1 MTSPSVL
8 MMGSEG
14 SGLSSHIKSHAD
26 ATVSIPGARH
36 SPVLG
41 VESDPARIDSLN
53 VSVAAALLM
62 EKFLQTPLA
71 VAEIVKEKKEKD
83 TVKMW

>member
-1 MTSPSVL
+1 
-8 MMGSEG
+8 
-14 SGLSSHIKSHAD
+14 
-26 ATVSIPGARH
+26 
-36 SPVLG
+36 
-41 VESDPARIDSLN
+41 